1 MPISKDKMKLY
12 PGGGIRSPEWLEIR
26 ARIRLR
32 AHDLCEGCG
41 VVNGAIGLR
50 LPDGSFLMLE
60 GFAVG
65 EIVTIPYQLEMGLLD
80 GVPVPF
86 WGTFTG
92 KTIRIVCTVA
102 HVDDDL
108 VDHSDDNLAFWC
120 QQCHNRNDANGRAAR
135 RKGKNNG
142 D

>member
-12 PGGGIRSPEWLEIR
+12 PGGGIRSREWLEIR

-41 VVNGAIGLR
+41 VVNGAIGVR
-50 LPDGSFLMLE
+50 LSDGEFMALP
-60 GFAVG
+60 GFAAG
-65 EIVTIPYQLEMGLLD
+65 EEIAALAVQYFG
-80 GVPVPF
+80 GVPIVGPHKF
-86 WGTFTG
+86 
-92 KTIRIVCTVA
+92 KVIRIVCTVA

-108 VDHSDDNLAFWC
+108 VDHSDENLRFWC

-135 RKGKNNG
+135 RKGKIHG